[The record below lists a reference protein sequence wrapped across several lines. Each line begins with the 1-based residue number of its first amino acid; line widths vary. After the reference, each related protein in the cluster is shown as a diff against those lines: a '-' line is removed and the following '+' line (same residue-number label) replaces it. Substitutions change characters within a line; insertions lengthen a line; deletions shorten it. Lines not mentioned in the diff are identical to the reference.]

1 MTELS
6 LIINGLVFGCGI
18 AVGFP
23 MGALWI
29 LTKQSDTP
37 APSKTSEQMEEV

>member
-1 MTELS
+1 MLT
-6 LIINGLVFGCGI
+6 VI
-18 AVGFP
+18 AILACLTGVSIGFP

-37 APSKTSEQMEEV
+37 APSKTSEQLEEV